1 MLLSRFYYEWVSNS
15 TVSHTFFDIVFC
27 CGHRCSADTV
37 NWHILLEWASHLLLK
52 YKFAAQRKGKRR
64 VSELTTIY
72 IYILCLQRRMRIC
85 VILRVFLLSRM
96 SLLIIGI
103 HPVCIWIRFLLYS
116 LTKYSAVL
124 MVWHCVKSKKHRVL
138 SLWLSCKDKFR
149 FNF

>member
-1 MLLSRFYYEWVSNS
+1 MCVVEPVLLRVSQQFYSITY
-15 TVSHTFFDIVFC
+15 FFWYSVLLRP
-27 CGHRCSADTV
+27 RCSADTV

-124 MVWHCVKSKKHRVL
+124 MVWHCVKSKKHRTQFVAVL
-138 SLWLSCKDKFR
+138 
-149 FNF
+149 